1 MENQH
6 STSTDMKH
14 TFIHLLFF
22 TILSLLLS
30 SCAKED
36 NNIDNPIE
44 ESKVVEDICTKMD
57 DINFINFCYTNF
69 DIDKDGKVSMIE
81 ADAVSEVRITAKE
94 ISSLTGVEYFTN
106 ITVLEC
112 YLNELTSLNVS
123 GCIHLKTLYCM
134 YNRLTSLDVS
144 GCTNLERLD
153 CSYNEL
159 MSLNISGCANLTSL
173 NCHHNAL
180 TSLDVSDCV
189 NLSVLDCKY
198 NKLTSLDVSG
208 CVNLTMLYCHHNELT
223 SLDVSSCAEL
233 SKLDCSNNP
242 LTILYLNA
250 KSTWSYISYPEGV
263 NKESKAI

>member
-1 MENQH
+1 MANQH
-6 STSTDMKH
+6 STSTDMNH

-30 SCAKED
+30 SCSKED
-36 NNIDNPIE
+36 NSIDNPIE

-81 ADAVSEVRITAKE
+81 ADAVSEIRITAKE
-94 ISSLTGVEYFTN
+94 ISSLTGIEYFTN

-112 YLNELTSLNVS
+112 YLNELTSLN
-123 GCIHLKTLYCM
+123 
-134 YNRLTSLDVS
+134 
-144 GCTNLERLD
+144 
-153 CSYNEL
+153 
-159 MSLNISGCANLTSL
+159 
-173 NCHHNAL
+173 
-180 TSLDVSDCV
+180 
-189 NLSVLDCKY
+189 
-198 NKLTSLDVSG
+198 VSG

-263 NKESKAI
+263 NMESKAI